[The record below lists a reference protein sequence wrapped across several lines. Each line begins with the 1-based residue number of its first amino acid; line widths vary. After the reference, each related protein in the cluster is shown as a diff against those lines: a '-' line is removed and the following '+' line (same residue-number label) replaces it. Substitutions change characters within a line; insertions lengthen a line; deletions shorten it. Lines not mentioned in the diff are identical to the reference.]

1 MATGWSGMGKFAT
14 LFGRPAFLRGFHGP
28 MTLARGVLVPVT
40 VFTGLKS

>member
-1 MATGWSGMGKFAT
+1 MATGWSGTGKFAT

-28 MTLARGVLVPVT
+28 MTLARGVLIPVT